1 MKVGDIVKHSSL
13 GREVIGIVVKFDED
27 GDPVVLDFKTKVA
40 SANWRSK
47 VEVINESR

>member
-13 GREVIGIVVKFDED
+13 GREVIGIVVRFDED
-27 GDPVVLDFKTKVA
+27 DDPIVFDFKTKVT

-47 VEVINESR
+47 VEVLSEER

>member
-13 GREVIGIVVKFDED
+13 GREVIGIIVKFDED
-27 GDPVVLDFKTKVA
+27 DDPVVLDFKTKVV